1 MITGNNRIKRIE
13 RINVYIIKLPL
24 VKPFETSFSVQRERE
39 AIIIELI
46 SEGISGWGESVT
58 SADPFYSYET
68 NFTTLNILKE
78 YLLPIL
84 KELKN
89 FSINDFLNSAKRVR
103 GYNMAKAAVENA
115 ILDLTAKLSSLPLYE
130 LIGGSKKRIMSGIS
144 IGIKGSTEE
153 LIDSIALA
161 VEKKYHRIKIKIKKG
176 KDVEIVKKVRKK
188 FPDIKLMVDANS
200 DYSLLDIET
209 LKELDKYNLMMIE
222 QPLYYYDIFEHSILQ
237 KELKTPI
244 CLDESIKNLSDVK
257 TAIALGS
264 CKIINIKQGR
274 VGGILSSRGIARE
287 STRNSIKVWSGGML
301 ETGIGRAFNIHLQT
315 LNEFTLPGDTSG
327 TKRYFNEDIV
337 YPIVELDSEGYISIP
352 ANGDGIG
359 VEVIRE
365 RLGKPI
371 LTI

>member
-1 MITGNNRIKRIE
+1 MITGNNGIKRIE
-13 RINVYIIKLPL
+13 RINVYIIRLPL

-39 AIIIELI
+39 AIIVELI

-68 NFTTLNILKE
+68 NFTTLSILKE

-84 KELKN
+84 KELEN
-89 FSINDFLNSAKRVR
+89 FSVHDFLNSAKKVR
-103 GYNMAKAAVENA
+103 GYNMAKASVENA

-144 IGIKGSTEE
+144 IGLKGSTKE
-153 LIDSIALA
+153 LIDSIEKA
-161 VEKKYHRIKIKIKKG
+161 VEKKYHRIKIKIKRG
-176 KDVEIVKKVRKK
+176 KDVELVREVRKK

-200 DYSLLDIET
+200 DYSLSDIDI
-209 LKELDKYNLMMIE
+209 LRELDKYNLMMIE
-222 QPLYYYDIFEHSILQ
+222 QPLYYYDIFEHSMVQ

-257 TAIALGS
+257 AAIALGA

-274 VGGILSSRGIARE
+274 VGGILSSREIARE
-287 STRNSIKVWSGGML
+287 SIKNSIKVWSGGML
-301 ETGIGRAFNIHLQT
+301 ETGIGRAFNIHLQA
-315 LNEFTLPGDTSG
+315 LDEFTLPGDTSE
-327 TKRYFNEDIV
+327 TKRYFEQDIV
-337 YPIVELDSEGYISIP
+337 HPVVELDNEGYISIP
-352 ANGDGIG
+352 ENGNGIG

-371 LTI
+371 FTI